1 MYLLYFNKKDT
12 AITMTSELIFFY
24 NNHEEF
30 WISLL
35 IQIKSKPYNAMTV
48 FLCYFGGGGAE
59 LYWNDLWKS
68 VKWSSLFKYQKTKR
82 LVFLEKYMRKWMNE
96 KSQVW
101 AYRYNVN
108 SSLLLLNNFWQT
120 RREIYMFYLYKKKL
134 IAHHDNYTI
143 INGTETELRH

>member
-12 AITMTSELIFFY
+12 AITMTTELIFFY
-24 NNHEEF
+24 NNYEEF

-48 FLCYFGGGGAE
+48 FLCYFGGGGGGRTV
-59 LYWNDLWKS
+59 L
-68 VKWSSLFKYQKTKR
+68 KW
-82 LVFLEKYMRKWMNE
+82 LVEICQMILTRQISEKWTTCFLRKVYKKMNE
-96 KSQVW
+96 WKSQVW

-120 RREIYMFYLYKKKL
+120 RREIYMFYLYKKKS
-134 IAHHDNYTI
+134 
-143 INGTETELRH
+143 